1 MIQTL
6 TEITAVADE
15 WIYSNVLVWL
25 LLGVGIFL
33 TLRMR
38 FVQVRLFPEGI
49 RLLSEKS
56 EDGGVSSFQA
66 LMIATASRVGT
77 GNIAGVATAIVIGGP
92 GAVFWMWI
100 TAMIGSA
107 SAFVESTLAQIY
119 KKKDGSTFKG
129 GPAYYLE
136 QAFDKRWLG
145 MIFAIILVITFA
157 FGFNGL
163 QAYNIVSSLE
173 YYSPSNYHVIAL
185 ISGIALSLI
194 VGFFFFGG
202 VEKISKIS
210 SILVPIMAAVYI
222 LIGISITVANISYV
236 PSILISVFKEAFH
249 FKAIAGGFASSCLVV
264 GIKKGLFSNEAG
276 MGSAPNAAAS
286 ADVSHPVKQGLVQ
299 VISVF
304 IDTFIICT
312 TTAGIVLCTQHLP
325 SVQGLDA
332 IPLVQEAVRT
342 LFGEAGVF
350 VFTLSVILFA
360 FTSIIGNYFYAEF
373 NIKFLSEDP
382 RVLKAFRLFA
392 MICVGIG
399 ANSNLELA
407 WQIADITMAIMAFVN
422 IVAIF
427 LLNGIVEKALTNY
440 EEQLNRG
447 IDPVFYAED
456 IGIYNTEMWRRNDR
470 QVIND
475 EKEDIPYHQGIMLG
489 CNDII

>member
-6 TEITAVADE
+6 TDITAVADE

-163 QAYNIVSSLE
+163 QAYNIVSRDR
-173 YYSPSNYHVIAL
+173 
-185 ISGIALSLI
+185 
-194 VGFFFFGG
+194 
-202 VEKISKIS
+202 K
-210 SILVPIMAAVYI
+210 
-222 LIGISITVANISYV
+222 
-236 PSILISVFKEAFH
+236 SV
-249 FKAIAGGFASSCLVV
+249 V
-264 GIKKGLFSNEAG
+264 
-276 MGSAPNAAAS
+276 
-286 ADVSHPVKQGLVQ
+286 
-299 VISVF
+299 
-304 IDTFIICT
+304 
-312 TTAGIVLCTQHLP
+312 
-325 SVQGLDA
+325 
-332 IPLVQEAVRT
+332 
-342 LFGEAGVF
+342 
-350 VFTLSVILFA
+350 
-360 FTSIIGNYFYAEF
+360 
-373 NIKFLSEDP
+373 
-382 RVLKAFRLFA
+382 
-392 MICVGIG
+392 
-399 ANSNLELA
+399 
-407 WQIADITMAIMAFVN
+407 
-422 IVAIF
+422 
-427 LLNGIVEKALTNY
+427 
-440 EEQLNRG
+440 
-447 IDPVFYAED
+447 
-456 IGIYNTEMWRRNDR
+456 
-470 QVIND
+470 
-475 EKEDIPYHQGIMLG
+475 
-489 CNDII
+489 